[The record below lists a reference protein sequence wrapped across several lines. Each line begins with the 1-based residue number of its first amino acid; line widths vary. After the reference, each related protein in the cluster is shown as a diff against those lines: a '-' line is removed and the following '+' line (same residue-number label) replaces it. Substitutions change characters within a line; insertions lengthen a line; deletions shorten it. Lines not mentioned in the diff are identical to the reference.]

1 MQEKQKVT
9 LYLPPGVHKQLKI
22 KSAVDSESMST
33 LVEKA
38 VRFYL
43 SHSEIVEELETSYG
57 RTHRVYSCPNCSTSV
72 VLKNGE
78 LESLV
83 NQPGILTDELT
94 VSNLTNN
101 TEDQLV
107 TC

>member
-38 VRFYL
+38 LRFYL

-94 VSNLTNN
+94 VGNLTNN
-101 TEDQLV
+101 TEEKLV

>member
-43 SHSEIVEELETSYG
+43 NHSEIVEELETSYG

-94 VSNLTNN
+94 VGNLTNN
-101 TEDQLV
+101 TEEKLV

>member
-38 VRFYL
+38 LRFYL

-78 LESLV
+78 LESLA